1 MFGSFYFT
9 TFIVQ
14 SFFFC
19 HLAFLFYTSI
29 YVLVFLTSSVCNLS
43 SNLSATCLRTCQRIS
58 LVIHLFF
65 LFFSFCGKTSFADEM
80 SAFLSEFKL
89 LPLSFIKAS
98 NLFCTDTAYAYL
110 ISEL

>member
-1 MFGSFYFT
+1 MFGLFYFT

-14 SFFFC
+14 PSFFC
-19 HLAFLFYTSI
+19 HVAFLFYISI

-43 SNLSATCLRTCQRIS
+43 SFSIMSRIS

-65 LFFSFCGKTSFADEM
+65 LFFSFCGKISLADAV
-80 SAFLSEFKL
+80 SAFLSEFQL

-98 NLFCTDTAYAYL
+98 NLFCTDTAYACL
-110 ISEL
+110 ISGFEFNDS